1 MKLFIFI
8 VLSVML
14 VATTALAGEVPTS
27 RGDKA
32 MVFMFNG
39 FDDLSVGGYGP
50 PAEDFDE
57 YGFGM
62 RYYISDGTAL
72 RVGFQFGRSSFT
84 DEDAADDWET
94 IDSVYGVN
102 AIYEMHMAGPC
113 SSVSPYWGF
122 GGAYSMFSDKYNQNA
137 PDPVIKRTISGSGF
151 AGFGVMGF
159 EWGFTDCL
167 TLGGEYLAGFGNWSG
182 KTETDVGGD
191 VTTSNEYSSSLMGF
205 GTASV
210 YLSVYW

>member
-8 VLSVML
+8 VLAVML
-14 VATTALAGEVPTS
+14 VATTALAAAEVPTS

-39 FDDLSVGGYGP
+39 LCYLS
-50 PAEDFDE
+50 AEE
-57 YGFGM
+57 YGEYGVGM
-62 RYYISDGTAL
+62 RYYIADGTAIRL
-72 RVGFQFGRSSFT
+72 GVQFGKDTFK
-84 DEDAADDWET
+84 DDDWNDEWNY
-94 IDSVYGVN
+94 SVYGVN
-102 AIYEMHMAGPC
+102 AVYEKHMAGPC
-113 SSVSPYWGF
+113 SSVSPYWGL
-122 GGAYSMFSDKYNQNA
+122 GAGYTTYSDKYEDDVGDTWTN
-137 PDPVIKRTISGSGF
+137 SGTGF

-167 TLGGEYLAGFGNWSG
+167 TLGGDYMLGFESWSSD
-182 KTETDVGGD
+182 TEADIGG
-191 VTTSNEYSSSLMGF
+191 VTNTYNEYSGSFMGF